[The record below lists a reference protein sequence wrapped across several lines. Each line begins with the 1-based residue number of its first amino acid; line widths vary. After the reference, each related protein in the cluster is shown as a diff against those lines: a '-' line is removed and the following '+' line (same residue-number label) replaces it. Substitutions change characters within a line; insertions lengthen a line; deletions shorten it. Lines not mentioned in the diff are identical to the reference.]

1 MPVLSCSLPEAMSL
15 VDLHCHIL
23 HKIDD
28 GPDDLAGAI
37 AMARAQVDAG
47 VGRVVATPHV
57 NRTYP
62 NRSVEIKERHRELVD
77 ALAMEGVELKVE
89 QGAEVA
95 AVAAMQL
102 DEQELKSLRLGNSR
116 WLLLEP
122 PSEVD
127 AVGIQSMVGE
137 VQRRGH
143 RILLAHPER
152 IEAFRREPAVLEA
165 MVRGGIRTQV
175 TASAINGRFGPSTQ
189 RFLKKLFSAG
199 LVSVVSSD
207 AHDLIHRPPGLAGD
221 LQLARHSDL
230 IKELCM
236 DRPTEILDDE

>member
-1 MPVLSCSLPEAMSL
+1 MSL

-37 AMARAQVDAG
+37 AMARAKVDAG

-102 DEQELKSLRLGNSR
+102 DE
-116 WLLLEP
+116 
-122 PSEVD
+122 
-127 AVGIQSMVGE
+127 
-137 VQRRGH
+137 
-143 RILLAHPER
+143 
-152 IEAFRREPAVLEA
+152 
-165 MVRGGIRTQV
+165 
-175 TASAINGRFGPSTQ
+175 
-189 RFLKKLFSAG
+189 
-199 LVSVVSSD
+199 
-207 AHDLIHRPPGLAGD
+207 
-221 LQLARHSDL
+221 
-230 IKELCM
+230 
-236 DRPTEILDDE
+236 